1 MSNRTK
7 RQNSQK
13 NKSRRGDTRS
23 RRNAPNT
30 EANPIITRFTE
41 KDVRNSA
48 YAGLQPNLRVPL
60 PFPAGQVKF
69 RKFRFITNAAI
80 ATSTWAFADLMRL
93 MCFSTAVNTGY
104 SKLAC
109 VRLKYVELW
118 EPYQGVGT
126 LTSLAGI
133 VYEGSGG
140 TNTGINL
147 QFFGSAVSPDQ
158 PTHIY
163 APTPRNTLIGDW
175 QQVTSTSNAFTLRT
189 LDTGTVVDIAMDYIE
204 KDTDNTASLGP
215 FTISAA
221 SAGLTGIHPPATTF
235 VGVGVNTM

>member
-1 MSNRTK
+1 MSNRNY
-7 RQNSQK
+7 RQNQK
-13 NKSRRGDTRS
+13 RSRRGNTRQ
-23 RRNAPNT
+23 RRPNNS
-30 EANPIITRFTE
+30 EANPLIIRSTE
-41 KDVRNSA
+41 KDVRMSA
-48 YAGLQPNLRVPL
+48 NAGMQPNLRVPL
-60 PFPAGQVKF
+60 PFPSSPVHN
-69 RKFRFITNAAI
+69 RKFRFITNAAV
-80 ATSTWAFADLMRL
+80 ATQAFTFSDLMKL

-104 SKLAC
+104 GMIAC
-109 VRLKYVELW
+109 CRLRYVELW

-147 QFFGSAVSPDQ
+147 QFYGGAVAPDQ

-175 QQVTSTSNAFTLRT
+175 QQKTSSSTAFTLKN
-189 LDTGTVVDIAMDYIE
+189 LDTGTIVDISMDFI
-204 KDTDNTASLGP
+204 KSDTDTVSAVGP

-221 SAGLTGIHPPATTF
+221 SAGLTGIHPPSTSF
-235 VGVGVNTM
+235 VGVGLNTM